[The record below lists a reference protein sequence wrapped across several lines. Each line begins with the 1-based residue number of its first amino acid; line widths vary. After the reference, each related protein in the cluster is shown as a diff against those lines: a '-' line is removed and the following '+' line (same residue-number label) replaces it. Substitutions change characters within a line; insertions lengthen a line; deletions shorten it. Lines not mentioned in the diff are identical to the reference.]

1 MVLEI
6 CVDSFDSA
14 VAAQDG
20 GAHRIELCSDLFE
33 GGITPSYGVIGAVRE
48 SLAIPVFVMIRP
60 RAGDFFYSA
69 EELDV
74 MRRDIA
80 GVKAQGA
87 HGVVL
92 GVLLQDGRVDVART
106 RELVDLAR
114 PMEVTFH
121 RAIDRAPQIDEA
133 LEQVI
138 ATGADRILTSGG
150 AQTAAQG
157 IEAIARIVAWAGDRI
172 GVMAGG
178 TIRKENIAEIARKTR
193 ASEFHASLRTRSESP
208 VVRINPDLCLGEAG
222 IDEFA
227 RYTVNP
233 TDVCA
238 LREAMHAAAES
249 ISPNAMNPVL

>member
-14 VAAQDG
+14 VAAQEG

-33 GGITPSYGVIGAVRE
+33 GGITPSYGLIGAVRE

-60 RAGDFFYSA
+60 RAGDFFYTA
-69 EELDV
+69 EEFAV
-74 MRRDIA
+74 MKRDIA
-80 GVKAQGA
+80 GAKAQGA
-87 HGVVL
+87 NGVVL
-92 GVLLQDGRVDVART
+92 GVLLQDGRVDIDRT

-121 RAIDRAPQIDEA
+121 RAIDRAPQLVEA
-133 LEQVI
+133 VDQVI

-157 IEAIARIVAWAGDRI
+157 AESIARMIKRAGNRI
-172 GVMAGG
+172 AVMAGG
-178 TIRKENIAEIARKTR
+178 SIRKENIAEIARKTKAR
-193 ASEFHASLRTRSESP
+193 EYHAALRIKTESP
-208 VVRINPDLCLGEAG
+208 VVRVNPDLCLGEPG

-227 RYTVNP
+227 RYTVSAK
-233 TDVCA
+233 DVCV
-238 LREAMHAAAES
+238 LRQAMQAGKES
-249 ISPNAMNPVL
+249 ISPNALNPVL